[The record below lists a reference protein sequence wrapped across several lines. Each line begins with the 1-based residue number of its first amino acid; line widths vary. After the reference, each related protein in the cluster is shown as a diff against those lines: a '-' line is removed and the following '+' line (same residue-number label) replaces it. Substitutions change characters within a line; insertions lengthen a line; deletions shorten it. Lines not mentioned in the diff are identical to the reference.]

1 MRKMMAFL
9 GFVVVGWGS
18 GLVPW
23 TAIAMAGETPT
34 PATIISETSVACGT
48 KQQGKKQST
57 SLVCQQYTVR
67 TSTTE
72 YQVRQEKPSDKGIL
86 APNTPI
92 EFTLSKDKMKFKVN
106 GKKYEFLVVGTSGVG
121 AQTR

>member
-1 MRKMMAFL
+1 MRKMMAFMV
-9 GFVVVGWGS
+9 FVAVGWGP
-18 GLVPW
+18 GLVPG
-23 TAIAMAGETPT
+23 TAVAMAGETPT
-34 PATIISETSVACGT
+34 PATIIAETSVACGT
-48 KQQGKKQST
+48 KQQSKKQST

-72 YQVRQEKPSDKGIL
+72 YQVRQEKPSDKDIL

-106 GKKYEFLVVGTSGVG
+106 GKKYEFLVVGTSGMG

>member
-9 GFVVVGWGS
+9 AFVVVGS
-18 GLVPW
+18 VPGLVPG
-23 TAIAMAGETPT
+23 TAVARAGETPT

-57 SLVCQQYTVR
+57 SLLCQQYTVR

-72 YQVRQEKPSDKGIL
+72 YQVRQEKPSDKDIL